1 MRATLPAVLMAAH
14 SAARAYHIGQPGA
27 KWGPAEVAQWRSERV
42 KSRSYEDDVVK
53 ALDPLRASFDVVE
66 YGAITYDGPI
76 AHALYAVKTKD
87 WDGAKPSALAKAA
100 RDGEDSEPG
109 TIPDGFYLCGDEQNP
124 RLDFQRAVNAPASPV
139 ARIAPA
145 DPDGTI
151 IGSPVVDDGVILYDY
166 AALGLC
172 GGVTNAKF
180 TTTTE
185 VYPDSP
191 KATDELCNLG
201 QVAAIKSALDSPRVN
216 RGRWASSSASPG

>member
-1 MRATLPAVLMAAH
+1 MGISHSCPA
-14 SAARAYHIGQPGA
+14 Q
-27 KWGPAEVAQWRSERV
+27 
-42 KSRSYEDDVVK
+42 
-53 ALDPLRASFDVVE
+53 
-66 YGAITYDGPI
+66 
-76 AHALYAVKTKD
+76 
-87 WDGAKPSALAKAA
+87 AKAA

-124 RLDFQRAVNAPASPV
+124 QLDFQRAVNAGV
-139 ARIAPA
+139 AEVTHIAPA

-166 AALGLC
+166 TALGLC

-201 QVAAIKSALDSPRVN
+201 QVAAITSALDFLL
-216 RGRWASSSASPG
+216 ASM